1 MSGKS
6 PEKGETEFLL
16 GVGVGMGGI
25 AQQVSA
31 VDYHRLPVPKMVPG
45 PMPIQCIVGLGDI
58 ADKTQKL
65 SKTIPDGWI
74 PM

>member
-31 VDYHRLPVPKMVPG
+31 VDYHRLPVPKVVPG
-45 PMPIQCIVGLGDI
+45 PMPIHCIVYSLLRYHLTVAQGMEG
-58 ADKTQKL
+58 
-65 SKTIPDGWI
+65 
-74 PM
+74 